1 MNKSLKKSLYAIIF
15 GVAIVVAYAVA
26 SMGAMDGAMRNLALT
41 NNQSNDLSV
50 ASSEAS
56 SRARAYSFVMNDLY
70 SDIALRRS
78 SPSSHNFVRRDLALR
93 HHHFTTYQL
102 SNINY
107 EAPRLV
113 QNDIYALGSTSL
125 DLYHAIIS
133 HSYIYSIHKI
143 RV

>member
-1 MNKSLKKSLYAIIF
+1 
-15 GVAIVVAYAVA
+15 AYAVA
-26 SMGAMDGAMRNLALT
+26 SMRAMDSAMDGVVRNLALT

>member
-26 SMGAMDGAMRNLALT
+26 SMGAMDGAMRSLALT